1 MITEEQRLHQL
12 RTYKDEYA
20 SAKSK
25 RVYLDHF
32 RKSKL
37 AMLTR
42 DAIVAGAKSF
52 AAAENEARCH
62 SEYLQVLEGLRDA
75 VEVEEKLSWELKV
88 ALAGIDIWRTKQSN
102 ERSERKG
109 YGN

>member
-1 MITEEQRLHQL
+1 MTEEQRLHQL
-12 RTYKDEYA
+12 RTFKDEYA

-42 DAIVAGAKSF
+42 AAIVDGAKSF

-62 SEYLQVLEGLRDA
+62 EEYLQVLEGLRDA
-75 VEVEEKLSWELKV
+75 VEVEEKLNWELKV
-88 ALAGIDIWRTKQSN
+88 ALAGIEIWKTKQFN
-102 ERSERKG
+102 ERAEKKG
-109 YGN
+109 YGA